1 MLPEKYSLQNAY
13 NIITVFI
20 NIMFFTQKIWMQ
32 WLPCRPRTSWANL
45 WFLSALRPLQV
56 NHRLTLTHHH
66 TSNQPRSQHCKL
78 QVIHCRFCSG
88 RLWHHYTLFPP
99 FVPGKASDDDD
110 NTKTEAAKMQKEY
123 ESLKDSTKDIQTAAE
138 ISEYI
143 QGSYI
148 IFTSMFNVFR
158 SY

>member
-1 MLPEKYSLQNAY
+1 M
-13 NIITVFI
+13 
-20 NIMFFTQKIWMQ
+20 
-32 WLPCRPRTSWANL
+32 PCRPRTSWANL

-56 NHRLTLTHHH
+56 NHCPTLTYHH
-66 TSNQPRSQHCKL
+66 TSNQPRSQHCK
-78 QVIHCRFCSG
+78 VIHCRFCSG

-123 ESLKDSTKDIQTAAE
+123 ELLKDSTKDIQTAAE
-138 ISEYI
+138 ISEYM

-148 IFTSMFNVFR
+148 IFTSMFMVSDHIKSLSGSAGVIELFNWALCR
-158 SY
+158 LADILISLY